1 MDNFNSQPMPPG
13 TQLYP
18 NAFYNSAPLVPSVP
32 QPHSFGNTPRL
43 VNFYPNYSGNIQSPF
58 PTCNAPFPPGTQN
71 FSTQFYPPEQHGLAT
86 HALNSSVQVPHNVP
100 ANVITQ
106 PSMPVFQS
114 SGHLAPGLVTPVG
127 TGHDSMQPQVEASDS
142 EFTTKNPQDGIASSS
157 RSSLGPANRT
167 SSLDVH
173 QNEANNV
180 SQQMENSGQ
189 PEHATQVLKSCQ
201 DDRDTDYQSKELTE
215 VSEDI
220 VQQQKKQK
228 VEEACNEVKSIS
240 VNQTN
245 ENRYGWKSNHPQPS
259 HSYSRLHGV
268 GDKDVEDA
276 AQDAVLREQ
285 EITTQQVI
293 RDQRQAGVAT
303 GSLEDGKDII
313 SGRYDPN
320 ALKEHLL
327 KMTTDHRAEMASKR
341 RKSSFPEKGNIEIG
355 NGYGVPGGSAGYG
368 ASKPSSNISAK
379 SGGEIGD
386 AHKLP
391 EAENESG
398 PRVSARD
405 LPEYLK
411 QKLKARGILKDDSTK
426 LGQAATENKFETQSS
441 KTVAGAKLLPG
452 WKEAKDPSTGSVY
465 YYNENTGKSQW
476 EIPFE
481 TPTIPQSAESL
492 PLPPDWQEVVDV
504 TTDHK
509 YYYNMK
515 TYVTQWERPSSV
527 EEVALQQT
535 GSLSRK
541 TAGETE
547 NISMQRKCMGCGGWG
562 LGLVQASGYCNHCAR
577 VLNLPYH
584 HLSPNLNNQQ
594 QISNGSKM
602 IEDSSSLASKHRSNS
617 KPPMGKGGKK
627 DYKKRSYTEDD
638 ELDPMDPSSYS
649 DAPRGG
655 WVVGL
660 KGVQPR
666 AADTTATGPLFQQR
680 PYPSPGAVLRKN
692 AEVAS
697 QTKKPTSQFAAISKR
712 GDGSDGLG
720 DAD

>member
-18 NAFYNSAPLVPSVP
+18 NVIYNSAPLVPSVP
-32 QPHSFGNTPRL
+32 QAHSFGNIPRL
-43 VNFYPNYSGNIQSPF
+43 GNFYPNYSGNIQAPF

-71 FSTQFYPPEQHGLAT
+71 FFTHFYPPEQHGLVT

-100 ANVITQ
+100 ENAITQ
-106 PSMPVFQS
+106 LSMPVFQS

-127 TGHDSMQPQVEASDS
+127 TGPDSMQPHVEASDS
-142 EFTTKNPQDGIASSS
+142 EFTIKNHQDGIASSS
-157 RSSLGPANRT
+157 CDSLGFLSENRV
-167 SSLDVH
+167 SSSDMH
-173 QNEANNV
+173 QSEADSV
-180 SQQMENSGQ
+180 SQQMEKSGK
-189 PEHATQVLKSCQ
+189 PEHATQVLKTCQ
-201 DDRDTDYQSKELTE
+201 DDTDMNHQSKELTE

-220 VQQQKKQK
+220 VQQHKKQK
-228 VEEACNEVKSIS
+228 VEEACNEVKSIP
-240 VNQTN
+240 VNQSN
-245 ENRYGWKSNHPQPS
+245 DNRNGSKSYHPETS
-259 HSYSRLHGV
+259 HSYSKFHGV

-285 EITTQQVI
+285 EITMQQVI
-293 RDQRQAGVAT
+293 RDQRQVGVAS
-303 GSLEDGKDII
+303 GSLDDGKDII

-327 KMTTDHRAEMASKR
+327 KMTTDHRTEMASKR
-341 RKSSFPEKGNIEIG
+341 GKSSVSEKGNIEIG

-368 ASKPSSNISAK
+368 ASKPSTK
-379 SGGEIGD
+379 SGGEIGE

-391 EAENESG
+391 DVENESE

-411 QKLKARGILKDDSTK
+411 QKLRARGILKGDSTK

-441 KTVAGAKLLPG
+441 KTVAGTKLLPG
-452 WKEAKDPSTGSVY
+452 WKEAKDPSTGSIY

-476 EIPFE
+476 EIPIE
-481 TPTIPQSAESL
+481 SPPTPLSAESL
-492 PLPPDWQEVVDV
+492 PLPLDWQEAVDV
-504 TTDHK
+504 TTGHK
-509 YYYNMK
+509 YYYNTK
-515 TYVTQWERPSSV
+515 TYVTKWERPNSV
-527 EEVALQQT
+527 EDVALQQT

-547 NISMQRKCMGCGGWG
+547 NKSSMQRKCMGCGGWG

-584 HLSPNLNNQQ
+584 HLSPNLNNQH

-602 IEDSSSLASKHRSNS
+602 IEDSSNLVSKHRSSS
-617 KPPMGKGGKK
+617 KPPMGKGGKR

-697 QTKKPTSQFAAISKR
+697 QTKKPTSQFAPISKR
-712 GDGSDGLG
+712 GDGKDGLG